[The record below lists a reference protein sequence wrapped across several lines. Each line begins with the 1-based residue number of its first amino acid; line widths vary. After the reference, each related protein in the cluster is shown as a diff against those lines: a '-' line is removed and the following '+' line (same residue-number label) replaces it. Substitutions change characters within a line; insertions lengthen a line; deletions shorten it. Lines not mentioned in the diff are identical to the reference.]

1 MKSTGNTTSTT
12 KKQLENM
19 SADQALR
26 AEGMDLLRYWVV
38 YALLCAFFR
47 AISVLPV
54 VRNLV
59 TAAATTAPKTA
70 SRWAAPSKPGRIS
83 TLTSSLRPTERFLKE
98 TKLLFYIWLLYLP
111 TSLTGAA
118 VTKKSKKGKLVKER
132 VSSWE
137 TKIGSGDLNRPINI
151 LYKRFASIAVSV
163 ADFSVQL
170 TQEGPSQSGKQSS
183 TALNMLARL
192 MTKAIGFIRS
202 VLEVTVFMRMISP
215 STRDWI
221 VSAIVDGAALL
232 PAAITL
238 AMPRYFTQ
246 FGVLYVSNVVPAA
259 NSSIARD
266 AEDGASMARYLRYWV
281 IHTLLSCLLESFR
294 PVLAWVPL
302 STHATWILWA
312 YIQLEP
318 VTAKLFAVFE
328 WELTAFGLLH
338 AQKDTKDGETA
349 TGHDIDKTVTVQFLR
364 KASSMLP
371 KAGNTQQ
378 EESVTSNSGE
388 KEKKEWEMVQER
400 EGATCV
406 VEQLHHAKVD

>member
-1 MKSTGNTTSTT
+1 
-12 KKQLENM
+12 
-19 SADQALR
+19 
-26 AEGMDLLRYWVV
+26 
-38 YALLCAFFR
+38 
-47 AISVLPV
+47 
-54 VRNLV
+54 
-59 TAAATTAPKTA
+59 
-70 SRWAAPSKPGRIS
+70 
-83 TLTSSLRPTERFLKE
+83 
-98 TKLLFYIWLLYLP
+98 
-111 TSLTGAA
+111 
-118 VTKKSKKGKLVKER
+118 
-132 VSSWE
+132 
-137 TKIGSGDLNRPINI
+137 

-238 AMPRYFTQ
+238 AMPGYFTQ

-349 TGHDIDKTVTVQFLR
+349 TGHDIDKTVTIHFLR

-406 VEQLHHAKVD
+406 VDQLHHAKVD